1 VKKSWFIAI
10 ALVTLPGASWAG
22 TIPNPVL
29 AETPGFPYA
38 RGNTNLYAGGHWTGT
53 IQIPPGASSTTS
65 GAAYLLQ
72 SYLQR
77 IGGPISVT
85 TGTTGGG
92 FKVGLYA
99 EWAPYLPGSL
109 DYLQNNA
116 HDYTLI
122 TRGASLRVHARE
134 PETLELA
141 VWRTLEILGYR
152 QLLPTANWEIVPV
165 ASAFNANIGILESRP
180 LLSERLFAGEG
191 AAALSDT
198 RALLDDWRRKNR
210 LTSSLE
216 IADYQMWFGLIRN
229 SPYAQEFTDHPEYSS
244 SQGDKLCVM
253 EPRVQAIVI
262 EQVMDKL
269 RANPTRRAASVSAS
283 DGSLGWSEPCENGG
297 PVDQG
302 GTGEN
307 AMSPSDRQVVLANVV
322 QAALRNAPNGEFAG
336 QHVAMLAY
344 GDTSPRPTVA
354 VDPDVYVTVATA
366 FLKDGLTP
374 VEVAQ
379 NYREQGAQNIGYYG
393 YVGTQLWGHGKPTLS
408 KLAQQ
413 QRWDDLFI
421 EYSTIVAGSPVP
433 YITGESSSNFGLY
446 GLGNYVFARL
456 NAAPGATS
464 AEVSTRIEQLKT
476 EFLDTAFGPASAS
489 MRAYY
494 DLINAGDGQQKLL
507 TTDLLHRLYDHLLQ
521 ARNATTDAA
530 IKSRIDDLV
539 LYTRSQELWRLAEL
553 ATTGSADQ
561 VTKFSNL
568 AQFVYRIRLTLMY
581 DYYNFFYDPTF
592 NHLDDDMLALFGFA
606 FTPHAVVNAGLWNA
620 APHSEQEI
628 LAILTDGLA
637 NNPLFP
643 FTPVTYGTDDLE
655 GVTAFDAD
663 PRGRFGEGSPDA
675 FMNVYGDHD
684 WLFYP
689 RAGQTSFQ
697 VTAKAGSGTS
707 GEPHP
712 NGPATIQFLKADA
725 ETGIDQLLDSVEVES
740 DNVTEATG
748 TFTVPE
754 PALYIVRIVD
764 PGVTVRL
771 KWNKDLNQIVHVP
784 TESGHYHLGGNYS
797 YFYVPLATNEV
808 GVYLGRA
815 GSKVY
820 RPDGTVAYTSTA
832 AAEVVAVPITDA
844 ADKGKVWKLYCLGTS
859 NGAQG
864 CYLLNVP
871 PQVARSPKELLLQ
884 RSLKTLDGIQ

>member
-1 VKKSWFIAI
+1 MKGSLVVAI
-10 ALVTLPGASWAG
+10 ALVTLPGAAWAG
-22 TIPNPVL
+22 TIPNPLL
-29 AETPGFPYA
+29 AETPGFPYVK
-38 RGNTNLYAGGHWTGT
+38 GNTNLYATGQWTGT
-53 IQIPPGASSTTS
+53 IQIPPGASSTTAD
-65 GAAYLLQ
+65 AAYLLQ
-72 SYLQR
+72 SYLER
-77 IGGPISVT
+77 IGGPIPVL
-85 TGTTGGG
+85 TGTTGAG
-92 FKVGLYA
+92 FKVGLYD

-109 DYLQNNA
+109 DYLQNNT

-122 TRGASLRVHARE
+122 TRGASLRVHARD

-165 ASAFNANIGILESRP
+165 AAAFNANIGILESRP
-180 LLSERLFAGEG
+180 LALEKLFGG
-191 AAALSDT
+191 AHAAQLTDSQ
-198 RALLDDWRRKNR
+198 ALVDDWQRKNR
-210 LTSSLE
+210 LFSSVE
-216 IADYQMWFGLIRN
+216 ISDFQMWLGLIRY
-229 SPYAQEFTDHPEYSS
+229 SSYAQEFTDHPEYSS
-244 SQGDKLCVM
+244 SVGDKLCVM

-262 EQVMDKL
+262 EHVMDKL
-269 RANPTRRAASVSAS
+269 RAAPDQLATSVTAS
-283 DGSLGWSEPCENGG
+283 DGTLGWSEPCENGG
-297 PVDQG
+297 PVGGG

-307 AMSPSDRQVVLANVV
+307 TMSPSDRQVVLANVV

-336 QHVAMLAY
+336 KHVAMLAY
-344 GDTSPRPTVA
+344 GDTSPPPTVA

-379 NYREQGAQNIGYYG
+379 NYRDLGALNVGYYG
-393 YVGTQLWGHGKPTLS
+393 YVGTQLWGHGKPTLA

-413 QRWDDLFI
+413 QLWDDLFD

-433 YITGESSSNFGLY
+433 YITGESSPNFGVY

-464 AEVSTRIEQLKT
+464 ANVSARASELKT
-476 EFLDTAFGPASAS
+476 EFLETAFGPAPVS

-507 TTDLLHRLYDHLLQ
+507 TTDLLHRLYDHLQQ

-561 VTKFSNL
+561 VAKFSTL

-581 DYYNFFYDPTF
+581 DYYNFFYDPIF
-592 NHLDDDMLALFGFA
+592 NHLDDDMLALHGFA
-606 FTPHAVVNAGLWNA
+606 FTPYAVVNAGVWNA

-628 LAILTDGLA
+628 QTILTDGLA

-643 FTPVTYGTDDLE
+643 FTPVTYATDDLE
-655 GVTAFDAD
+655 SVTAFDAD
-663 PRGRFGEGSPDA
+663 SRQRYGEGSQDA
-675 FMNVYGDHD
+675 FKNVYGDHD

-689 RAGQTSFQ
+689 RLGQTSFEI
-697 VTAKAGSGTS
+697 TAKAGSGTS
-707 GEPHP
+707 GLPHV
-712 NGPATIQFLKADA
+712 NGPGTIQFLKAGG
-725 ETGIDQLLDSVEVES
+725 ETGVDQLLDSFEVVS
-740 DNVTEATG
+740 DNVTESAH
-748 TFTVPE
+748 TFIVPE
-754 PALYIVRIVD
+754 TALYVVRIID
-764 PGVTVRL
+764 PGVTLRL
-771 KWNKDLNQIVHVP
+771 KWNKDLNQIVHAP

-797 YFYVPLATNEV
+797 YFYVPLAANEI
-808 GVYLGRA
+808 GVYLGRV

-820 RPDGTVAYTSTA
+820 RPDGTVAYTSTV
-832 AAEVVAVPITDA
+832 AAEVVSVPITNA
-844 ADKGKVWKLYCLGTS
+844 ADKGAIWKLYCLGTS

-884 RSLKTLDGIQ
+884 KSLKTLDGIQ